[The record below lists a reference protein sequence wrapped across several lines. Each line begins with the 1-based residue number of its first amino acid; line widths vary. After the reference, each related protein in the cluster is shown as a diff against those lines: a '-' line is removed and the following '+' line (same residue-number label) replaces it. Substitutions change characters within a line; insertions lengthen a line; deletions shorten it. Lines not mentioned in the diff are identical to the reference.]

1 MNFTAS
7 LRGNTIWQTS
17 TSESLST
24 TVSVSSGSVSNSSA
38 RDPRARNGSAKVRST
53 IGAPIGSKCLRD
65 PQSSKLHT
73 INLMPTNGCAKGG
86 ESERGNRERS
96 RLSLTTGEGRGAKGE
111 QGEVEAVLDHRR
123 GARSEGGTGAV
134 IRGRLRTRS
143 RAADD
148 VIGRMGMDANVR
160 NGVSEGRR
168 FFALACMELHA
179 QNKQRGIHTMQMYPK
194 YP

>member
-1 MNFTAS
+1 
-7 LRGNTIWQTS
+7 
-17 TSESLST
+17 
-24 TVSVSSGSVSNSSA
+24 
-38 RDPRARNGSAKVRST
+38 
-53 IGAPIGSKCLRD
+53 
-65 PQSSKLHT
+65 
-73 INLMPTNGCAKGG
+73 MPTNGCAKGG

-123 GARSEGGTGAV
+123 GAGSEGGTGAV

-160 NGVSEGRR
+160 NGVSEG
-168 FFALACMELHA
+168 
-179 QNKQRGIHTMQMYPK
+179 QRKCKASFTTTQSPR
-194 YP
+194 